1 FLIRALL
8 GELYCSQA
16 DLISYTGFGYVD
28 VVLGKKKVKM
38 CASWGWAW
46 IKPGDQDFAIGETYN
61 HGLLLGRNN
70 HWFKN
75 DENF

>member
-1 FLIRALL
+1 MLLGLDGLLFLIRALL

-38 CASWGWAW
+38 CASWG
-46 IKPGDQDFAIGETYN
+46 FE
-61 HGLLLGRNN
+61 GLRGVARGLGGLGGLGGC
-70 HWFKN
+70 
-75 DENF
+75 EGLV